1 MNVVPFNAEPYNDK
15 ALSLLD
21 RVVQEI
27 EESHEAVDVIVV
39 FRSVN
44 PETDLMKLHLV
55 SSMTMVDQV
64 TGVLELAKHKALAE
78 WAYLD

>member
-15 ALSLLD
+15 ALEVLTQAM
-21 RVVQEI
+21 QEI
-27 EESHEAVDVIVV
+27 EESKEAVDVIVI

-44 PETDLMKLHLV
+44 PETDLMKLSLT
-55 SSMTMVDQV
+55 SSLTMVDQV
-64 TGVLELAKHKALAE
+64 TGVLELAKYKALAE